1 MKSLILNIL
10 TLLGIVQ
17 GGAPIKEGEP
27 AYMFSLLNHE
37 ENRVNLYDYRGRWVV
52 LYFYPKADTPG
63 CTAQA
68 KEYSKLMPKFEALGV
83 KVFGISTDGVD
94 SLRKFVQKYN
104 LEVELLSD
112 QKGKVAKAYGV
123 TLYAGFCSRDTIIIN
138 PNLKVDKVY
147 RGVDPSA
154 DPHKVLDYIKKHL
167 K

>member
-1 MKSLILNIL
+1 MKSFIINIL

-17 GGAPIKEGEP
+17 AGTPIKEGEP

-37 ENRVNLYDYRGRWVV
+37 GNRVNLSEYRGRWVV

-68 KEYSKLMPKFEALGV
+68 KEYSKLMPQFEPLGV
-83 KVFGISTDGVD
+83 KVFGISTDGVE

-104 LEVELLSD
+104 LKVVLLSD
-112 QKGKVAKAYGV
+112 QKGTVAKAYGV

-138 PNLKVDKVY
+138 PNLKVEKIY

-154 DPHKVLDYIKKHL
+154 DPHKVLDYIKNHVK
-167 K
+167 